1 MSGRGG
7 GRGGRGGGR
16 FGGRGGAPMGPV
28 ARDEDGTILATAPAG
43 PPPLFP
49 ETELP
54 EHPEITA
61 KDKMLLLRRFEL
73 SHRSKF
79 SPYFLELPKSQK
91 GPPGFKHS
99 RGKTPISERRPEEE
113 TTPRLAKMEGAREG
127 EEGGGAGGRKG
138 PGGEGGDEEEGAEEE
153 QLHDTDE
160 EEDMEDDDYYQSH
173 HRHHQTAW
181 RRHIFH
187 AHSACPPSDSCTK
200 PHAPAFL
207 PHISVALSPALR
219 LPLPRL
225 ASHCRAS
232 ISTMTRAMEMPLMR
246 AATRGRSTNTQART
260 QARTRRPAPCG
271 LKELECMVG
280 RAATNTVGGA
290 VGWWSC

>member
-1 MSGRGG
+1 MPGWACATGDVRGPLGRCVTQPRTAAAVGTSCAL
-7 GRGGRGGGR
+7 R
-16 FGGRGGAPMGPV
+16 AP
-28 ARDEDGTILATAPAG
+28 
-43 PPPLFP
+43 
-49 ETELP
+49 
-54 EHPEITA
+54 
-61 KDKMLLLRRFEL
+61 
-73 SHRSKF
+73 
-79 SPYFLELPKSQK
+79 
-91 GPPGFKHS
+91 
-99 RGKTPISERRPEEE
+99 
-113 TTPRLAKMEGAREG
+113 
-127 EEGGGAGGRKG
+127 
-138 PGGEGGDEEEGAEEE
+138 
-153 QLHDTDE
+153 
-160 EEDMEDDDYYQSH
+160 QSH